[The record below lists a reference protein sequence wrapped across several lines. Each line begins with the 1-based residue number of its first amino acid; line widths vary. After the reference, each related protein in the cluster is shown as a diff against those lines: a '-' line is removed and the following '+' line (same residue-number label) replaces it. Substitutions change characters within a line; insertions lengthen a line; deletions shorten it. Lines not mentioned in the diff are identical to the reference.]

1 MRPVRLR
8 FGRRAR
14 RQLDNSHDYIHKR
27 NPEAATRVIGRIRQS
42 ANRLLDFPNLGPHG
56 LVAGTHELIVVGL
69 PYIIVYRA
77 AKDRDE
83 AIEILGIYHSA
94 QDRERDLT

>member
-14 RQLDNSHDYIHKR
+14 RQLDSIHDYIHER
-27 NPEAATRVIGRIRQS
+27 NPEAATRVMARIRQS

-56 LVAGTHELIVVGL
+56 LVAGTHELVVVGL
-69 PYIIVYRA
+69 PYVIVYRQ
-77 AKDRDE
+77 AKGADN
-83 AIEILGIYHSA
+83 AIDILGIYHSA
-94 QDRERDLT
+94 QDRERDIT